1 MQSLKDTF
9 YLMLRDRV
17 AAGNAAR
24 TVVIRG
30 VTRPGVIVVENELP
44 GATAA
49 GIAVVDAFC
58 LRWTKVFVN
67 TKGALAMT
75 AMQCEIKYATDG
87 SSGVVGMD
95 RGRALTAMDE
105 ELSAAL
111 GASPRFVPKVA
122 TRSGQTTAGA
132 GDGTNVFWGDA
143 VFGPAVMQNERMERT
158 ATVEVF
164 CYGE

>member
-17 AAGNAAR
+17 AAGNPSR
-24 TVVIRG
+24 TVVVRS

-44 GATAA
+44 GATVA
-49 GIAVVDAFC
+49 GVAVVDAFC
-58 LRWTKVFVN
+58 LRWTKVTVD

-75 AMQCEIKYATDG
+75 AMQCEIRYATDG

-111 GASPRFVPKVA
+111 GASPRFVPKVV
-122 TRSGQTTAGA
+122 TEVGQAGPVM
-132 GDGTNVFWGDA
+132 GDGTNVFWGDV
-143 VFGPAVMQNERMERT
+143 VFGAAVMQNERMERT